1 MAEIIKDYD
10 YRSCVTNL
18 KGHVSDDNQV
28 TLMWDWPENEEYDLC
43 VVYALEREDET
54 LDMLLERSARRTI
67 YSNEFGVCHRESIM
81 AAYAQFRIYPA
92 KREKGQLRIVDQRTR
107 NTSPMFY
114 KKVRIEY
121 QIEYDRPKLFA
132 AYRTARIRL
141 LGGWGQV
148 ADAYVCY
155 RCLGGA
161 KGGLVYGIDLASFQ
175 GKNVF
180 EVVVRKEE
188 TIDLFLEEEQRNRL
202 ELVKR

>member
-1 MAEIIKDYD
+1 MAVIIKDYD
-10 YRSCVTNL
+10 YRSCVSNL

-28 TLMWDWPENEEYDLC
+28 TLLWEWPENEEYDLC

-54 LDMLLERSARRTI
+54 LEMLLERSAKRTV

-81 AAYAQFRIYPA
+81 ADYTQFRIYPA
-92 KREKGQLRIVDQRTR
+92 KRENRQLYIVDQKTR
-107 NTSPMFY
+107 NMSPVFY
-114 KKVRIEY
+114 KKIRIEY
-121 QIEYDRPKLFA
+121 QIEYDRAKIFV

-141 LGGWGQV
+141 LGGWGQI

-155 RCLGGA
+155 RCLGGP
-161 KGGLVYGIDLASFQ
+161 KGSLVYGIDLASFRGQ
-175 GKNVF
+175 TVF

-188 TIDLFLEEEQRNRL
+188 TIELFLEEAQRNRL